1 VSILQQSPVF
11 STLVLLASSSVLS
24 AAVTAWFKRG
34 DVDAHITKTT
44 ADAAKVLSDLAL
56 SETQRMSK
64 QMSEFRM
71 ALRAHREWDRQ
82 MVSRARQAGIEIE
95 DPPEL
100 YL

>member
-1 VSILQQSPVF
+1 M
-11 STLVLLASSSVLS
+11 ST
-24 AAVTAWFKRG
+24 
-34 DVDAHITKTT
+34 
-44 ADAAKVLSDLAL
+44 
-56 SETQRMSK
+56 

-100 YL
+100 FL